1 MEKSSGKDRTI
12 EPSKSE
18 GSTLGGLILSGSKVK
33 VSLLKAV
40 GGYNIY
46 GV

>member
-33 VSLLKAV
+33 VSLLKVV

-46 GV
+46 